1 MTSALILAGRRH
13 AGLDPLA
20 AAAGVSHKC
29 LVPIAQLPMI
39 GHVANA
45 LAASPEIDQIR
56 VSIEE
61 IALVEQLPV
70 LQRLQSAG
78 RLEVV
83 QAHPNLA
90 DSVIAASRGLR
101 FPLLITTADAVLL
114 TSATINEMLAA
125 TRGADAAVAFA
136 RREDVLAAH
145 PDGQRRFYRFG
156 EGSYSNCN
164 SYWLRDATALSLVE
178 NFRSGGQFAKHP
190 LRIVGAFGLLNL
202 IRFHYGIGTLASTF
216 ERFSDRFDKTI
227 RPIVLSDG
235 AAAIDVDN
243 MRTHAIAEQLLLTR
257 APMAIAAE

>member
-1 MTSALILAGRRH
+1 VTSALILAGKRH
-13 AGLDPLA
+13 AVVDPLA

-29 LVPIAQLPMI
+29 LVPVANLPMI
-39 GHVANA
+39 SHVANA
-45 LAASPEIDQIR
+45 LAASPEIGQMR

-61 IALVEQLPV
+61 IAIIEQVPA
-70 LQRLQSAG
+70 LQQLQSAG
-78 RLEVV
+78 RLEAV
-83 QAHPNLA
+83 QARPNLA
-90 DSVIAASRGLR
+90 DSVIAASRGPG

-114 TSATINEMLAA
+114 TPATINEMLAA
-125 TRGADAAVAFA
+125 TQGADAAVAFA

-145 PDGQRRFYRFG
+145 RDGQRRFYRFG
-156 EGSYSNCN
+156 EASYSNCN

-178 NFRSGGQFAKHP
+178 NFRSGGQFAKNP

-216 ERFSDRFDKTI
+216 ERFSQRFDKTI
-227 RPIVLSDG
+227 RPIVLSNG